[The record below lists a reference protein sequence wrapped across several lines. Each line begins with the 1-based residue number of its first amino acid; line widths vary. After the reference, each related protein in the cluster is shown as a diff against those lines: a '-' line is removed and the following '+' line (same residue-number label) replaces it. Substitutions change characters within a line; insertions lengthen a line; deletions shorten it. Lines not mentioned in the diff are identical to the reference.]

1 MLINR
6 CVCIPLGTKLLKKTS
21 ETLDATLNI
30 HVHNCFCKK
39 AVVVLAIEN
48 ILLVQGQADLQNPL
62 VLCSLGWGMKDTAEP
77 SPSYRVR
84 NFTSDFFSI
93 TSGYVEQNIFP

>member
-1 MLINR
+1 MLNR

-30 HVHNCFCKK
+30 HNCFCKK
-39 AVVVLAIEN
+39 AVVVLVIEN
-48 ILLVQGQADLQNPL
+48 ILLVQGQADLQNQL
-62 VLCSLGWGMKDTAEP
+62 VLCSLGWGMKDPAEP
-77 SPSYRVR
+77 SPSCRVR
-84 NFTSDFFSI
+84 NFTSDFFQYL